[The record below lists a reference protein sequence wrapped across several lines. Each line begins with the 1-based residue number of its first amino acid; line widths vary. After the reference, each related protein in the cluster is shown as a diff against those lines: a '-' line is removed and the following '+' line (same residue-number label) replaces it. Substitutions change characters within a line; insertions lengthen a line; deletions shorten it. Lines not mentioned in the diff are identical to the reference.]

1 MVLGCL
7 PSWNEENFFHSHWK
21 HKCLLNIGV
30 YLSLL
35 FWTLTCEDSISLET
49 NIPKEATSENKINK
63 TSLHLLTV
71 SHYIDPDDNDTDAA
85 DAAAPGSAT
94 NDVADDT
101 IDNSCFSSRFRWSW
115 TLQHTLIYEDKVC
128 EEEVYYVYVNIKIL
142 YINKMFYLIE
152 DWSQK
157 LLFYWSLGCAMW
169 CFLENVFF
177 ICFYF
182 LLVYF
187 TSCSLF
193 PPSLSL
199 PQPLPLLTLP
209 FSSWVGGGHLV
220 IFQTWNMKSLEA
232 RCFHSHWVQSG
243 QSS

>member
-71 SHYIDPDDNDTDAA
+71 SHYIDHDDNDTDAA
-85 DAAAPGSAT
+85 DAAAPDSAT

-101 IDNSCFSSRFRWSW
+101 IDNSCFSSRCRWSW

-177 ICFYF
+177 YFFLFFTCLLHILLTVPSQSVSPTTLAPSYPPLF
-182 LLVYF
+182 LL
-187 TSCSLF
+187 SGWG
-193 PPSLSL
+193 PP
-199 PQPLPLLTLP
+199 
-209 FSSWVGGGHLV
+209 GHLP
-220 IFQTWNMKSLEA
+220 NLE
-232 RCFHSHWVQSG
+232 HEISG
-243 QSS
+243 G